1 MFYQICMKNLNNL
14 LFNQKLQK
22 TNLTFASLVI
32 ILNNSFKLNIKKSSF
47 LMKIKNFIN
56 KDKVFYTLRLI
67 LNVS

>member
-14 LFNQKLQK
+14 LFNQRLQK

-32 ILNNSFKLNIKKSSF
+32 ILNNSFKLNMKKSSF